1 MKDTGR
7 IHLYYGDG
15 KGKTTAAVG
24 QIIRA
29 AGSGMKV
36 LVFQFL
42 KNNSSSER
50 KILENIPN
58 ITCLNGREPVK
69 FVSKMNGDERAET
82 KRYNNKALDEI
93 IRFCTPFDVVFLD
106 EALCAIQL
114 DVLSEEK
121 LIGFLEHRPRGME
134 VILTG
139 HTITDNLLEM
149 ADYVTQMTKIK
160 HPYDLGKMARE
171 GIEY

>member
-24 QIIRA
+24 LAIRA

-50 KILENIPN
+50 KILETIPN

-69 FVSKMNGDERAET
+69 FVSKMNSDEKAKTRH
-82 KRYNNKALDEI
+82 YNNKALDEI
-93 IRFCTPFDVVFLD
+93 IKFCTPFDVVFLD

-114 DVLSEEK
+114 GVLSEEK
-121 LIGFLEHRPRGME
+121 LIGFLKHRPRGME

-149 ADYVTQMTKIK
+149 ADYVTQMSKIK
-160 HPYDLGKMARE
+160 HPYDQGKMARE

>member
-1 MKDTGR
+1 
-7 IHLYYGDG
+7 
-15 KGKTTAAVG
+15 
-24 QIIRA
+24 
-29 AGSGMKV
+29 
-36 LVFQFL
+36 
-42 KNNSSSER
+42 
-50 KILENIPN
+50 
-58 ITCLNGREPVK
+58 
-69 FVSKMNGDERAET
+69 MNGDERAET